1 VLTEIK
7 PLTLKVAA
15 ALPDVASEEPMD
27 RQSEDRDQVRRLRLP
42 SGKQIE
48 VVVFGADK
56 ATATTTAPDTTIAP
70 ERDLHHC
77 QSCGS
82 DLVHPIDW
90 EEVGDDNWRL
100 ELRCPN
106 CEWIGEAIYERR
118 VVEELDEEL
127 ERGMETIVRDL
138 RHLTHANME
147 EQIERFID
155 ALQDD
160 LIVPFDF

>member
-1 VLTEIK
+1 
-7 PLTLKVAA
+7 
-15 ALPDVASEEPMD
+15 MD
-27 RQSEDRDQVRRLRLP
+27 RQSEDPDQVRRLRLP

-48 VVVFGADK
+48 VVVFGNVARLGAAAPEAPEHGD
-56 ATATTTAPDTTIAP
+56 APD
-70 ERDLHHC
+70 RQLHLC
-77 QSCGS
+77 RSCGS
-82 DLVHPIDW
+82 ELVHPIDW
-90 EEVGDDNWRL
+90 EEVADDRWRL

-106 CEWIGEAIYERR
+106 CEWIGQAVYDRQ
-118 VVEELDEEL
+118 VVEDLDEEL

-147 EQIERFID
+147 EQIDRFIT

>member
-1 VLTEIK
+1 
-7 PLTLKVAA
+7 
-15 ALPDVASEEPMD
+15 MD

-48 VVVFGADK
+48 VVVFGATERRG
-56 ATATTTAPDTTIAP
+56 TATTADPETTEAPD
-70 ERDLHHC
+70 RQLHLC
-77 QSCGS
+77 RACGS
-82 DLVHPIDW
+82 DLVHPVDW
-90 EEVGDDNWRL
+90 EEVAADNWRL

-106 CEWIGEAIYERR
+106 CEWHGEAVYERAT
-118 VVEELDEEL
+118 VEELDEEL

-138 RHLTHANME
+138 RQLTHANME

-160 LIVPFDF
+160 KIVPFDF

>member
-1 VLTEIK
+1 
-7 PLTLKVAA
+7 
-15 ALPDVASEEPMD
+15 MD
-27 RQSEDRDQVRRLRLP
+27 QQSEDQDKVRRLRLP

-48 VVVFGADK
+48 VVVFGATGRRAAAGCEDDRRPL
-56 ATATTTAPDTTIAP
+56 ASTAHLPRLRL
-70 ERDLHHC
+70 E
-77 QSCGS
+77 
-82 DLVHPIDW
+82 LVHPIDW
-90 EEVGDDNWRL
+90 EEVAADTWRL

-106 CEWIGEAIYERR
+106 CEWIGGAVYDRGI
-118 VVEELDEEL
+118 VELLDEEL

-147 EQIERFID
+147 EQIERFIH

>member
-1 VLTEIK
+1 
-7 PLTLKVAA
+7 
-15 ALPDVASEEPMD
+15 MD
-27 RQSEDRDQVRRLRLP
+27 RQSEHQEQVRRLRLP

-48 VVVFGADK
+48 VVVFGSASGGG
-56 ATATTTAPDTTIAP
+56 AVAPEALNENGAPDR
-70 ERDLHHC
+70 ELHLC
-77 QSCGS
+77 RSCGS
-82 DLVHPIDW
+82 ELVHPIDW
-90 EEVGDDNWRL
+90 EEVGEDSWRL

-106 CEWIGEAIYERR
+106 CEWIGEAVYERR
-118 VVEELDEEL
+118 TVEHLDEEL

-147 EQIERFID
+147 EQIERFVT